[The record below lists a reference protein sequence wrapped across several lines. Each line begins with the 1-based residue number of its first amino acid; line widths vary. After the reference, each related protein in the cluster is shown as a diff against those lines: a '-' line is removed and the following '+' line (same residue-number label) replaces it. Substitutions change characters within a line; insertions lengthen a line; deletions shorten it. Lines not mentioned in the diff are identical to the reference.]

1 MSVPVFVSVPATP
14 ARVAPVQVGIPI
26 LHRLI
31 LVRVLVRSI
40 RAAIRLP
47 VLMRD
52 RRAVLALGLGLCWV
66 GRMVV
71 SARGGIRVRVVV
83 VSLIILVRL
92 RVVVRV
98 LVVRVADNGV
108 AVRALSRPRGEVV
121 LGNTRDVVGVV
132 ELGRVLL
139 SLSIDRRVGRAAVE
153 RLLEAAGVS
162 GALAG
167 RLLAQTLRKRF
178 EWVLRR

>member
-1 MSVPVFVSVPATP
+1 
-14 ARVAPVQVGIPI
+14 
-26 LHRLI
+26 
-31 LVRVLVRSI
+31 
-40 RAAIRLP
+40 
-47 VLMRD
+47 
-52 RRAVLALGLGLCWV
+52 
-66 GRMVV
+66 MVV

-83 VSLIILVRL
+83 VPLIILVRL